1 MGGGPYELYRERY
14 GAEILVMR
22 KATKNDLDAIT
33 RVIQAGFPDDPGCN
47 YKFPYRD
54 KYPEDFWK
62 YTRRQYEEYL
72 EQPEKFAFNVVTVTN
87 EEAGLDDLPIAIGV
101 WDIAV
106 HIKAKGGDLFIDERR
121 DGNREHMKAYAAA
134 MERTFARCF
143 ESYGKEQL
151 HLWMLVTHPDFRRRG
166 AGTRLCN
173 WGVDESA
180 RRGGWILTVMASPMG
195 RKLYE
200 ELGYVLVG
208 TDTARVGGEEEHVVI
223 DALEKPFSQ
232 HTI

>member
-1 MGGGPYELYRERY
+1 
-14 GAEILVMR
+14 MR

-106 HIKAKGGDLFIDERR
+106 HIKAKGG
-121 DGNREHMKAYAAA
+121 
-134 MERTFARCF
+134 
-143 ESYGKEQL
+143 GKIIVLWCQL
-151 HLWMLVTHPDFRRRG
+151 AD
-166 AGTRLCN
+166 
-173 WGVDESA
+173 
-180 RRGGWILTVMASPMG
+180 
-195 RKLYE
+195 
-200 ELGYVLVG
+200 
-208 TDTARVGGEEEHVVI
+208 
-223 DALEKPFSQ
+223 
-232 HTI
+232 